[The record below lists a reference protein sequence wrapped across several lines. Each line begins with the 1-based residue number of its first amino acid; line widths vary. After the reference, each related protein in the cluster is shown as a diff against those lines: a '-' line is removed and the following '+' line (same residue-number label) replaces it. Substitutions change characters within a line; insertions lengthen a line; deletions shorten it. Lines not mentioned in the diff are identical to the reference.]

1 MSIIKGIK
9 VGTTDI
15 TSTYVNGNSRS
26 DTKELEVIA
35 VSLQDIGYVE
45 SPDNAVYT
53 GSPITPTPVVTANFD
68 GNVVT
73 LDYGI
78 DYTLSYSNNVNVG
91 TATVT
96 VTGIGNYS
104 GSISATW
111 SITGA
116 TLTVNAPDQYY
127 DYDGILHGVAVSAS
141 SVNNQ
146 AITIKYRT
154 SSSGDYNITSV
165 PQIRNVA
172 DSKTI
177 YFKVSAPNHTD
188 YIGSYEIEIIPLTAV
203 LSWGTLSWT
212 YDGNA
217 HSTTCVVSNLVSG
230 DTCDVILSGNSIT
243 GMGTTTV
250 TATGLSNSNYSLPSD
265 VTRTLTVTP
274 GLFIKVYGS
283 WIPVKKVFKRISG
296 SWVEQEMQNAFSTS
310 ERYIKMN

>member
-26 DTKELEVIA
+26 DTKELEVVA
-35 VSLQDIGYVE
+35 ASLQDVGYVE
-45 SPDNAVYT
+45 SPDNTVYT

-104 GSISATW
+104 GSISTSW
-111 SITGA
+111 TITGA
-116 TLTVNAPDQYY
+116 ALTVIANDQYY
-127 DYDGILHGVAVSAS
+127 DYDGSLHGVAVSAS

-146 AITIKYRT
+146 EITITYRT

-188 YIGSYEIEIIPLTAV
+188 YTGSYRIEITPLTAV

-217 HSTTCVVSNLVSG
+217 HSTTCEVSNLVSG
-230 DTCDVILSGNSIT
+230 DTCNVILSGNSIT
-243 GMGTTTV
+243 GMGTTMV

-274 GLFIKVYGS
+274 GLFIRAYGS
-283 WIPVKKVFKRISG
+283 WIPVKKVFKRLSG
-296 SWVEQEMQNAFSTS
+296 FWVEQEMQNTFSTS
-310 ERYIKMN
+310 EMYVKID